1 MEEPQAAIAPLG
13 VLFSVALNQV
23 SEIQVPAVKV
33 PLLQATEIT
42 KGYLPLFV
50 PALMLVEE

>member
-1 MEEPQAAIAPLG
+1 MFLAR
-13 VLFSVALNQV
+13 NHT
-23 SEIQVPAVKV
+23 SEIHVPDVKV

-50 PALMLVEE
+50 AALISED